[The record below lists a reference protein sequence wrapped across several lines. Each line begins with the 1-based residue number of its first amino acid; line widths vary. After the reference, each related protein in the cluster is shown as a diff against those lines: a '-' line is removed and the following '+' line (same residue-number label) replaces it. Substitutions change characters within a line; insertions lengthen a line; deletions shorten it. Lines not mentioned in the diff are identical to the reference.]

1 MNTIGQNIKIIRERK
16 GLTQK
21 QLAEKTGLSITS
33 IQNYEYERF
42 PPKIE
47 RLEKIAAALDVSL
60 LDIMYGD
67 EYPDFVTV
75 HKKFEDMTPEEQA
88 DSMEADR
95 EAALESQI
103 QMILYK
109 RYGDDFSTFEDYMSL
124 NTEGKLIASEF
135 ITYLRKSGKYR
146 K

>member
-1 MNTIGQNIKIIRERK
+1 MSIGKNIKAIRKERK
-16 GLTQK
+16 MTQK
-21 QLAEKTGLSITS
+21 ELAALTGLSDVTIRK
-33 IQNYEYERF
+33 YEADKF
-42 PPKIE
+42 KPKFE
-47 RLEKIAAALDVSL
+47 QLEKLAAALGVTVI
-60 LDIMYGD
+60 DIMYGG
-67 EYPDFVTV
+67 EYPDFVTE
-75 HKKFEDMTPEEQA
+75 HKNFEDMTPEEQA
-88 DSMEADR
+88 ASMEADR

-103 QMILYK
+103 QMILYQ